1 MCVASAANRLS
12 PNWKIYTLI
21 AAAELN
27 EVDPQ
32 AWLADV
38 LVRLPDYPARRIG
51 DLLPWNWYAERRAAA

>member
-1 MCVASAANRLS
+1 VCVASAANRLS

>member
-21 AAAELN
+21 ATAELN
-27 EVDPQ
+27 DVDPQ